1 MSLASLVESS
11 SVDVFF
17 FFLLLFSFL
26 RLPVLQSD
34 NVDVNKAKPEQLLTA
49 ESLAVKE
56 NISETRIIDATD
68 SGTCDLEDTSLNS
81 EMFKRKSQ
89 GADSVSKGPRTNQ
102 TIASR
107 RADGTQTTGNESK
120 SLSAAPVT
128 KTKKVPVKSIEVK
141 TQSDATSQRPPD
153 KNDGGPSTATS
164 PKSKIPVRSTSST
177 EVKSPVAPVTE
188 VSGTV
193 VEFKSQKKT
202 DAKKEVRTVNG
213 GQDFLKPVNGQSA
226 AKTRDTRE
234 ASPTKTATKTGTK
247 HIKEKSEVGSHP
259 VNLVNGLVKDGAEVT
274 VKLTLPPEKK
284 DVQKNPDSSDASST
298 PNSRLPVSVQARKKN
313 HDIAEANR
321 TDSSAVPETERSEA
335 EQRPSADRGDT
346 SLGETRTTDSSPT
359 IPESSQKGKAST

>member
-1 MSLASLVESS
+1 M
-11 SVDVFF
+11 
-17 FFLLLFSFL
+17 
-26 RLPVLQSD
+26 PVLQSD
-34 NVDVNKAKPEQLLTA
+34 NVDVNEAKPEQLLTA
-49 ESLAVKE
+49 ESLPVKE
-56 NISETRIIDATD
+56 NTSETRIIDAAD

-89 GADSVSKGPRTNQ
+89 GADSVSKGPRTKQ
-102 TIASR
+102 TITSR

-120 SLSAAPVT
+120 SLSSAPVT
-128 KTKKVPVKSIEVK
+128 KTKKVLVKSIEVK

-164 PKSKIPVRSTSST
+164 PKSKIPVRSTSSA

-193 VEFKSQKKT
+193 VALKSQKT
-202 DAKKEVRTVNG
+202 PEAK
-213 GQDFLKPVNGQSA
+213 DSLKPVNGQSA

-259 VNLVNGLVKDGAEVT
+259 VIVVNGLVKDSAKVT

-284 DVQKNPDSSDASST
+284 DVQKNLDSSDASST
-298 PNSRLPVSVQARKKN
+298 PNSRLPVSVEARKKN

-321 TDSSAVPETERSEA
+321 TDSSAVPETERSVA
-335 EQRPSADRGDT
+335 EQRPSADCGDT
-346 SLGETRTTDSSPT
+346 SLGETRTTDLSPT